1 MLGAWL
7 LDFAW
12 YLVPGWFFCVG
23 EGGARGG
30 GGWCGVWVGK
40 GVLKATTTS
49 NCARSLVH
57 AYSAAG
63 WQLEYQ
69 LLTSTHS

>member
-1 MLGAWL
+1 MRWGL
-7 LDFAW
+7 
-12 YLVPGWFFCVG
+12 
-23 EGGARGG
+23 
-30 GGWCGVWVGK
+30 VWVGK
-40 GVLKATTTS
+40 CVLKAATTS

-69 LLTSTHS
+69 LLLSTHS

>member
-1 MLGAWL
+1 M
-7 LDFAW
+7 
-12 YLVPGWFFCVG
+12 
-23 EGGARGG
+23 
-30 GGWCGVWVGK
+30 WVGK
-40 GVLKATTTS
+40 CVLKATTTS